1 MLRLWISQ
9 CQNRYDPSVDY
20 HDPLEPFTV
29 PKELNRRIIAAAIDI
44 GLVTLC
50 TFASLLGAFAVGIDP
65 PWPGKWGL
73 IALAVLSAPELLT
86 GQTVGKLLAGLRV
99 RSATGSRASIGQTI
113 LRGTVR
119 LIPVALLVLSLVPSD
134 SLTRMIVL
142 FAAVTVGLCYFPACY
157 FSLFRRGVTTFDL
170 IAGTKAGTEK

>member
-1 MLRLWISQ
+1 M
-9 CQNRYDPSVDY
+9 DY
-20 HDPLEPFTV
+20 HDPLEPFAV
-29 PKELNRRIIAAAIDI
+29 PKELNRRITAAAIDI
-44 GLVTLC
+44 AIVTLC
-50 TFASLLGAFAVGIDP
+50 PFASLLSAFPVGIDA

-73 IALAVLSAPELLT
+73 IALAVLASLELLT

-99 RSATGSRASIGQTI
+99 RNATGSRASIGQTI
-113 LRGTVR
+113 LRGTIR
-119 LIPVALLVLSLVPSD
+119 LIPVALLALSLVPSD

-170 IAGTKAGTEK
+170 IAGTVAVRAQ